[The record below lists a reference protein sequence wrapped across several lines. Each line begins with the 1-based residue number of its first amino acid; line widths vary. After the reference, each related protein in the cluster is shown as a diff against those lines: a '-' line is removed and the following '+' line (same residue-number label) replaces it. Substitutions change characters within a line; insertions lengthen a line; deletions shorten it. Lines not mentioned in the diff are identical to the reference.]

1 MSNLAASRDRPQRG
15 APVGLR
21 FFGYAALAL
30 ALMWLD
36 QRGGILDRVRY
47 GLQAVVYPLQI
58 ALNSPAAALNWTRD
72 IFAQRAVLQA
82 ENRALRDAL
91 RASEIRGMRNAALER
106 ENAELLGLRES
117 VRGKASRWLPAR
129 VIDQQLDAQRHRLT
143 VDRGG
148 RNGVTT
154 GQIAVATGGIL
165 GQSLRVGPS
174 SSEIILLSDPSSGVP
189 VQIVR
194 TGVRT
199 LAIGSGKAGELSLPY
214 LPLQTDIIAGD
225 LLVSSG
231 LGGVFPADYPV
242 AKVVEVR
249 RDSGSPLAVVRASTL
264 AALDRDRVVGFLWLD
279 PVQPAAE
286 MPP

>member
-1 MSNLAASRDRPQRG
+1 
-15 APVGLR
+15 
-21 FFGYAALAL
+21 
-30 ALMWLD
+30 
-36 QRGGILDRVRY
+36 
-47 GLQAVVYPLQI
+47 
-58 ALNSPAAALNWTRD
+58 
-72 IFAQRAVLQA
+72 
-82 ENRALRDAL
+82 
-91 RASEIRGMRNAALER
+91 MRNAALER
-106 ENAELLGLRES
+106 ENAELFGLRES

-174 SSEIILLSDPSSGVP
+174 STEIILLSDPSSGVP

-194 TGVRT
+194 TGART
-199 LAIGSGKAGELSLPY
+199 LAIGSGKPGELSLPY

-279 PVQPAAE
+279 PVQPTAE

>member
-1 MSNLAASRDRPQRG
+1 
-15 APVGLR
+15 
-21 FFGYAALAL
+21 
-30 ALMWLD
+30 MWLD

-72 IFAQRAVLQA
+72 IFAQRALLQA

-174 SSEIILLSDPSSGVP
+174 STEIILLSDPSSGVP

-194 TGVRT
+194 TGART
-199 LAIGSGKAGELSLPY
+199 LAIGSGKPGELSLPY

-264 AALDRDRVVGFLWLD
+264 AALDRERVVGFLWLD
-279 PVQPAAE
+279 PVQPTAE